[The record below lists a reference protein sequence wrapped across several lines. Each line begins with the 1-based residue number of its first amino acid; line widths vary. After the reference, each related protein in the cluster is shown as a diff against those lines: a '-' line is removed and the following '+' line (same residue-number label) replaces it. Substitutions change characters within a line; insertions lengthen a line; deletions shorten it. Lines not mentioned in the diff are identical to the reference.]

1 MQFYFYTI
9 TSFIVQYH
17 CFVLYFIYIYITSVL
32 LNIICCPRRRVQPH
46 CHHVCRIPRQW
57 ASSWHTWNFCKKPCT
72 SLQICK
78 VTRGLQSIHDLLL
91 PKNLRQNHSFG
102 DIKPAFV
109 GSLDDLDS
117 TQSDSPVISLVLRQH
132 NMVSSKMA
140 STWAGIPGLRSPV
153 SWFHVE
159 QSMVYQTL
167 DLHIHIM
174 YIDIYIYMDVH

>member
-1 MQFYFYTI
+1 M
-9 TSFIVQYH
+9 FIGY
-17 CFVLYFIYIYITSVL
+17 
-32 LNIICCPRRRVQPH
+32 PG
-46 CHHVCRIPRQW
+46 QW

-78 VTRGLQSIHDLLL
+78 VTRGLQSIHGLLL
-91 PKNLRQNHSFG
+91 PKNLCQNHSFG

-159 QSMVYQTL
+159 QSMVYQTV
-167 DLHIHIM
+167 DLHIHI
-174 YIDIYIYMDVH
+174 YISIYIYTWMYINMDIHIYVLKLDASIDQKKRIA